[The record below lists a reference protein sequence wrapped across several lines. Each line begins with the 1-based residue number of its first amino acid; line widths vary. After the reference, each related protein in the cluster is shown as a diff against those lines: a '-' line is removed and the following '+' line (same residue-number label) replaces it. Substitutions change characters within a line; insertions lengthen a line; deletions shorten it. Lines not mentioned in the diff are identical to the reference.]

1 MSEIPKQQSG
11 GEIQPFYLALIDKYN
26 QVVTADSTNKIRLVI
41 NVTNSQNYRYPPIIE
56 GDSTFY
62 LSYGL
67 AEIKDL
73 AFAGTPGAN
82 YSISLMTEAIDKTK
96 KSNAEYMKSQG
107 IDQIDFKLEIS
118 LRECEI
124 GEQFTSS
131 GKCVQCPDG
140 LSFSLVKMNEPGNCQ
155 SCPTS
160 KAICNGGT
168 NIDAQIP
175 SLAQG

>member
-1 MSEIPKQQSG
+1 MSRIPKQQSG
-11 GEIQPFYLALIDKYN
+11 GEIQPFYLALMDKYN
-26 QVVTADSTNKIRLVI
+26 QIVTADSTNKIRLVI
-41 NVTNSQNYRYPPIIE
+41 NVTNTQNYRYPPIIE

-67 AEIKDL
+67 VEIKDV
-73 AFAGTPGAN
+73 AFAATPGAN

-107 IDQIDFKLEIS
+107 IDQIDFKLVIG

-131 GKCVQCPDG
+131 GKCVKCPDG
-140 LSFSLVKMNEPGNCQ
+140 LSFSLVKMNEPGKIIKLQ
-155 SCPTS
+155 
-160 KAICNGGT
+160 ILQ
-168 NIDAQIP
+168 DVQIP
-175 SLAQG
+175 SLAQE